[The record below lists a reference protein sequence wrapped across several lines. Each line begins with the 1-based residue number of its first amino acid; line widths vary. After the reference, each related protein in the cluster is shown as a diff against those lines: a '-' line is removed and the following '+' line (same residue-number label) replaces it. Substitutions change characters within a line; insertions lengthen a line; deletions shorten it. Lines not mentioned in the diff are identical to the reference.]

1 MPAAAAGALP
11 LFRSKGKK
19 SLDVKKQACVRGGN
33 PPGIPTAAP
42 RGFIFSGGSRSRC
55 RPPRSRNPSRLAGL
69 LPPASSAPHP
79 IFWTFRLLCFLLF
92 FSFFSPSGFYLTHP
106 VGRAPSRGRSRR
118 LPSTPQYAHCLP
130 AHARRAAPGPP
141 FPVPGRTPGPKR
153 AEKEGDTAWGG
164 GGPRSLPVAVPR
176 APRRGHAWER
186 LGSATCGVCP
196 PPFHPSA
203 TSPKLRRRR
212 RPLGA
217 QTERRRRARS
227 RAAPPAPAP
236 AGTGTGERAGA
247 ADKAAIVPGEPSG
260 GGPGRGAPSCR
271 RREEREHPA
280 GPAPRV
286 LGGFKRGLGG
296 WLQRNGAPPTPALRG
311 VPGDTQ
317 LGSPEGSGW
326 VLGRVLRGGFRPLS
340 PLGALSLSSRRAKY
354 FGEGSQ
360 SFG

>member
-164 GGPRSLPVAVPR
+164 GDLGASPWPCQERHAAVTRGSGSAALPAVCVPPPSTPPPPPQSSAAAAAPSGPRLSGGGGRGAGRPR
-176 APRRGHAWER
+176 Q
-186 LGSATCGVCP
+186 
-196 PPFHPSA
+196 
-203 TSPKLRRRR
+203 R
-212 RPLGA
+212 RP
-217 QTERRRRARS
+217 RRAR
-227 RAAPPAPAP
+227 APGSGPGRRTRRRLFP
-236 AGTGTGERAGA
+236 GSRAGA
-247 ADKAAIVPGEPSG
+247 APG
-260 GGPGRGAPSCR
+260 GGRRAAAAGRSGSTQPGRPRGFWGGLKGVWGVGCKGTGHPRRQPCVGCRGTPSS
-271 RREEREHPA
+271 
-280 GPAPRV
+280 GAPRV
-286 LGGFKRGLGG
+286 
-296 WLQRNGAPPTPALRG
+296 
-311 VPGDTQ
+311 
-317 LGSPEGSGW
+317 
-326 VLGRVLRGGFRPLS
+326 RGGFW
-340 PLGALSLSSRRAKY
+340 GG
-354 FGEGSQ
+354 F
-360 SFG
+360 